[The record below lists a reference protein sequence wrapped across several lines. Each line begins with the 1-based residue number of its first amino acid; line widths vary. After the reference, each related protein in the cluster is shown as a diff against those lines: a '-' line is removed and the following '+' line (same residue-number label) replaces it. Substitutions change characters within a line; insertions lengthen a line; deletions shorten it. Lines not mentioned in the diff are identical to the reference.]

1 MKRQRCHSAPLRPV
15 FWAAALFLAQLTF
28 ARPAAAVQLFINSAF
43 VHAPNSNCTALVG
56 PPPKFLCP
64 DPVAFPLGSQRPG
77 NLGNISNEP
86 HIEFERAIDANACF
100 AKFPGAS
107 PVPGLPTGSLAENYC
122 NFQVFLCASIGYAN
136 ETNTAVALNMVQF
149 EVFKFGD
156 GSNALDPGSTPPLR
170 TYFIDAP
177 GVLGANCNSEPASC
191 GVKGPYCVLFDGSA
205 NVQGELAKTN
215 GQYGFRATVQT
226 NTTGA
231 SGNITITAVR
241 AYPSGATRDANLA
254 GTATACPITA
264 GDATGGCF
272 VSQKPVTV
280 DVTNVH
286 VVRSSPTI
294 IGSITGVAVQPY
306 SLTYRLSK
314 DATMYITVS
323 DVGSGSPPVSTV
335 LRNVVSGL
343 PRIGEG
349 VPQGTLQ
356 NGDTWNGRSNNGDLM
371 PPGVFLATLQA
382 QSFDQYGPDLS
393 EATTRQISI
402 DPLQVTDVRIQ
413 PLLAGSTSL
422 AVLTYELT
430 EPATAFIDIYPPGTQ
445 FCNGLNNVNSG
456 AIDQNAVDGNGFPLP
471 PKNFLPILAGNCGA
485 PGAAISPLKR
495 LIEQKNART
504 GPVVSFWDGRDTLG
518 RVQDDGDYVFVI
530 YAALASQ
537 NGFPFNGVAGDRRI
551 WTSVAKSGFLPI
563 IRGFVGISQVSPG
576 ASVIGS
582 SPAISGLNP
591 FIFRYTLTREAN
603 VSMKIFDS
611 TGLRLVKTLVN
622 NATRPGLFPNSER
635 WDEPIDN
642 SGNWVSSGTYLVQ
655 LTAADPLL
663 PAKVSTTTALFPLDS
678 FRITDVAVTPLL
690 AGTSDLVILNYQLSQ
705 SMNMAWNIYPPGTQ
719 IVNTTTTWPPCS
731 ALVPATGC
739 NQILTPQGQAANAI
753 VTFQGLRPGR
763 LRISEFWDGR
773 DGNGLF
779 VPDGNY
785 VFTLAAQST
794 STPKYFASDRVTGS
808 VTVAR
813 GAIIFSTFR
822 VDPDVPILFNSSATI
837 TLHPFTIT
845 YAVTRQS
852 SVTLQ
857 IMNSAVPPAV
867 VRTLFSGSVKQG
879 GIALQDVWD
888 GKDDRGNFPPS
899 GFYLVRAIAQDVASV
914 LSSGS
919 TSQLTISFDPLRIYD
934 VAVTPLRADSG
945 AEVHYQ
951 VSETMKVAVK
961 IFRPG
966 TFFDLAGNPSPPE
979 STSLIKRIVGVRPAR
994 TEIVESWDGTDLRF
1008 GIAPDG
1014 NYKFKIVASTDATAI
1029 DTLTGNVVA
1038 PGALSLD
1045 KPIDDIPVVRAGS
1058 IDPRNDFD
1066 HNTYIFP
1073 NPVTGASANF
1083 VIWTPFQAKV
1093 KMKVFTLSGE
1103 QILDKDFGEW
1113 PAQSYVLGANGYVWN
1128 KTNQSGR
1135 KVARGLYYA
1144 VIRVE
1149 ESLGGKNVFQSIK
1162 KVLVP

>member
-1 MKRQRCHSAPLRPV
+1 
-15 FWAAALFLAQLTF
+15 
-28 ARPAAAVQLFINSAF
+28 
-43 VHAPNSNCTALVG
+43 
-56 PPPKFLCP
+56 
-64 DPVAFPLGSQRPG
+64 
-77 NLGNISNEP
+77 
-86 HIEFERAIDANACF
+86 
-100 AKFPGAS
+100 
-107 PVPGLPTGSLAENYC
+107 
-122 NFQVFLCASIGYAN
+122 
-136 ETNTAVALNMVQF
+136 MVQF

-272 VSQKPVTV
+272 VSQKPVIV
-280 DVTNVH
+280 DVTNVTWCAPLH
-286 VVRSSPTI
+286 HHRLDHRRRRP
-294 IGSITGVAVQPY
+294 AY

-323 DVGSGSPPVSTV
+323 DVGSGSLGFPSCATSSPACPHRRRRPQKHPAERRYLERPLQQRRPDAARRLPSHLAGAV
-335 LRNVVSGL
+335 LRPVR
-343 PRIGEG
+343 PRPFG
-349 VPQGTLQ
+349 
-356 NGDTWNGRSNNGDLM
+356 GDH
-371 PPGVFLATLQA
+371 P
-382 QSFDQYGPDLS
+382 PDLHRP
-393 EATTRQISI
+393 APGRRR
-402 DPLQVTDVRIQ
+402 PHPAAAGGLDVM
-413 PLLAGSTSL
+413 
-422 AVLTYELT
+422 AVLTYVLT
-430 EPATAFIDIYPPGTQ
+430 EPAGLHRHLSARHSVLQ
-445 FCNGLNNVNSG
+445 RLNNVNSG

-551 WTSVAKSGFLPI
+551 WTSAAKSGFLPI

-934 VAVTPLRADSG
+934 VAVTPLRADNG

-1066 HNTYIFP
+1066 HTTYIFP

-1113 PAQSYVLGANGYVWN
+1113 PAQSYVLGSNGYVWN

-1149 ESLGGKNVFQSIK
+1149 GNLGGRTSFSPSRRSWSHEEAGGP
-1162 KVLVP
+1162 LAHGAALLLGARRA